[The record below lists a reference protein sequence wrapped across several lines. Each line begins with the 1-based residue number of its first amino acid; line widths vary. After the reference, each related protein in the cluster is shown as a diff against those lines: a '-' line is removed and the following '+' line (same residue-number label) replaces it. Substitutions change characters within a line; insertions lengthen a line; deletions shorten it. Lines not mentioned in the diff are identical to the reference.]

1 LPCIDV
7 SKHDLQDHTPR
18 GLVSP
23 PSTFFWNRDCCGCGL
38 GIVSVEL
45 CQAPNRAPTMDQQ
58 DTYHVEYKA
67 DTTHD
72 ENVAWLINDWSS
84 SASHEAES
92 SEILTF
98 DVYESFNGL

>member
-1 LPCIDV
+1 
-7 SKHDLQDHTPR
+7 
-18 GLVSP
+18 
-23 PSTFFWNRDCCGCGL
+23 
-38 GIVSVEL
+38 
-45 CQAPNRAPTMDQQ
+45 MDQQ